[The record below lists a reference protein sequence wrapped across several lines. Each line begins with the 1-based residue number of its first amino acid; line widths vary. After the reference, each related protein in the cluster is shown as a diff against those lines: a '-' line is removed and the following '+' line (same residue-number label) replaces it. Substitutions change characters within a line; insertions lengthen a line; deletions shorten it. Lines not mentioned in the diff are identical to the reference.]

1 MIASLTF
8 TYGVDRLDIFKY
20 KQKDSIDK
28 LLRTNLDYNLYIF
41 HNSSE
46 EHINRVRSAGYL
58 NDFNIKF
65 GHIQGTY
72 PQALK
77 ASLEL
82 LKNKGV
88 KKLLFLQ
95 DDVFSVTKN
104 KEQIHD
110 LINFVKNTDLNYLN
124 LEQTFDDK
132 SIEALSLHKTFK
144 ILRTDTNY
152 FKQNKLW
159 SFDDAPYYA
168 SMDFI
173 LNELYDE
180 TYFSYPDIWSAEW
193 YLKSKFDNKNILR
206 PVTDTQLFRRVN
218 FLGKNNWNKEN
229 ELIFL
234 NKNFV

>member
-8 TYGVDRLDIFKY
+8 TYGDEREDIFKY

-28 LLRTNLDYNLYIF
+28 LLRSELDYNLYIF

-46 EHINRVRSAGYL
+46 KYIENIRSTGYL
-58 NDFNIKF
+58 NDFKIKF
-65 GHIQGTY
+65 GSISGTY

-77 ASLEL
+77 IALQL
-82 LKNKGV
+82 LKDKGV

-95 DDVFSVTKN
+95 DDVFSVTSDV
-104 KEQIHD
+104 EQLYD
-110 LINFVKNTDLNYLN
+110 LINFVKKTDLNYLN
-124 LEQTFDDK
+124 LEQAFDDK
-132 SIEALSLHKTFK
+132 SIEILSKQKTFK
-144 ILRTDTNY
+144 IFNTNTDF
-152 FKQNKLW
+152 FKQRKLW
-159 SFDDAPYYA
+159 SFDDGPYYA

-193 YLKSKFDNKNILR
+193 YLKYKFDNKNILR
-206 PVTDTQLFRRVN
+206 PVTDTTFFRRVN
-218 FLGKNNWNKEN
+218 FLGKNDWNKES

>member
-8 TYGVDRLDIFKY
+8 TYGDEREDIFKY

-28 LLRTNLDYNLYIF
+28 LLRSELDYNLYIF

-46 EHINRVRSAGYL
+46 KYIENIRLTGYL
-58 NDFNIKF
+58 NDFKIKF
-65 GHIQGTY
+65 GSISGTY

-77 ASLEL
+77 IALQL
-82 LKNKGV
+82 LKDKGV

-95 DDVFSVTKN
+95 DDVFSVTSDV
-104 KEQIHD
+104 EQLYD
-110 LINFVKNTDLNYLN
+110 LINFVKKTDLNYLN
-124 LEQTFDDK
+124 LEQAFDDK
-132 SIEALSLHKTFK
+132 SIEILSKQKTFK
-144 ILRTDTNY
+144 IFNTNTDF
-152 FKQNKLW
+152 FKQRKLW
-159 SFDDAPYYA
+159 SFDDGPYYA

-193 YLKSKFDNKNILR
+193 YLKYKFDNKNILR
-206 PVTDTQLFRRVN
+206 PVTDTTFFRRVN
-218 FLGKNNWNKEN
+218 FLGKNDWNKES

>member
-20 KQKDSIDK
+20 KQKDSIDR
-28 LLRTNLDYNLYIF
+28 LLRSNLDYNLYIF

-46 EHINRVRSAGYL
+46 EYIDNIRTTGYL
-58 NDFNIKF
+58 NDFKINF
-65 GHIQGTY
+65 GQAQGTY
-72 PQALK
+72 PQALR

-82 LKNKGV
+82 LKDRGV

-95 DDVFSVTKN
+95 DDVFSVTTN
-104 KEQIHD
+104 EEQILD
-110 LINFVKNTDLNYLN
+110 LIDFLKDTDLNYLN
-124 LEQTFDDK
+124 LEHTFDDK
-132 SIEALSLHKTFK
+132 NIETLSLQKTFRVLK
-144 ILRTDTNY
+144 TDTAY
-152 FKQNKLW
+152 FRQNKRW

-168 SMDFI
+168 NIDFI
-173 LNELYDE
+173 LNDLYDE

-193 YLKSKFDNKNILR
+193 YLKAKFDNKNILR
-206 PVTDTQLFRRVN
+206 PVTDPQLFRRVN
-218 FLGKNNWNKEN
+218 VMGQNDWNKTN

>member
-28 LLRTNLDYNLYIF
+28 LLRSNLDYNLYIF

-46 EHINRVRSAGYL
+46 AYINNIRHANYL
-58 NDFNIKF
+58 EGFKIKF
-65 GHIQGTY
+65 GHIQGSY

-77 ASLEL
+77 TSLEL

-104 KEQIHD
+104 KKQVVE
-110 LINFVKNTDLNYLN
+110 LINFLKSTNLDYLN
-124 LEQTFDDK
+124 LEQTFDDTN
-132 SIEALSLHKTFK
+132 IEILTLQETFK
-144 ILRTDTNY
+144 ILKTDTNF

-173 LNELYDE
+173 FNELYDE
-180 TYFSYPDIWSAEW
+180 AYFNYPDIWSAEW

-229 ELIFL
+229 EIKFL